1 MPQASIRTQKNDT
14 TMKRYRHILALL
26 FALLLTFAAN
36 AQEGEY
42 IYHTVTKGQ
51 TLFSISKMYDT
62 TVEIIVRNNPGSAK
76 SISVGAKLKIPRNKL
91 NTDTEENNAVR
102 RNGKLYHTIRSK
114 ETLFSL
120 GKKYGVTPDEICAAN
135 EGLSISNFPVGR
147 EIVIPVKENT
157 QTVTEEKKP
166 AFQLNINGPDDK
178 KPEIEKTHKVKRRE
192 TIEKICK
199 KYGITEEEF
208 FKVNPELRGKEVK
221 RKMIVNIPK
230 KAPKPQKPKK
240 EKPIITPDE
249 NIADER
255 QDKNDRAMTRVAVI
269 LPFLLDRYAPEE
281 QGRMVEFYQG
291 FLMAV
296 ERLKREK
303 HSFEINTYDSGFS
316 DNSLDS
322 LIQSGALD
330 NMDLII
336 GAYYPV
342 HNRQLGKFALER
354 RIPLVIP
361 FSNKQD
367 ELYNNPMVFFVNTLQ
382 STIMQDVTENFVAK
396 FPNANVIF
404 VNDTIKGNKGSFI
417 KSMTATLDRNRI
429 PHTTIPMDEIV
440 LEGERNEE
448 EFIEAYRALDIDTL
462 RRNII
467 IPTSSSKETLS
478 RILPSLVIANAI
490 DSTLTDR
497 FTLFGYPE
505 WQVYAQQTR
514 EQMYEADTYFY
525 ATFYTHFSLP
535 EAAKFQND
543 FIRWYNRDLQKIF
556 PRYGILGYDIGY
568 HFLLGASIYGK
579 ELADKINGLDSAPVQ
594 TGFKF
599 ERINGNGGMMNKK
612 LYFIHYTRDYN
623 IEKTDLDKCE
633 EEQQP
638 EEQEQ

>member
-1 MPQASIRTQKNDT
+1 
-14 TMKRYRHILALL
+14 MKGYRHIFTLLIVLL
-26 FALLLTFAAN
+26 FTFASN
-36 AQEGEY
+36 AQDVDY
-42 IYHTVTKGQ
+42 VIHTVTKGQ

-91 NTDTEENNAVR
+91 STSGNDNNAVR

-120 GKKYGVTPDEICAAN
+120 GKKYGVTPDEICVAN
-135 EGLSISNFPVGR
+135 PGLSIGNFPVGK
-147 EIVIPVKENT
+147 EIVIPQKEVK
-157 QTVTEEKKP
+157 QTTSQEKKP
-166 AFQLNINGPDDK
+166 VLQLHINGSK
-178 KPEIEKTHKVKRRE
+178 GVKPEIEKTHKVKRRE

-199 KYGITEEEF
+199 KYGITKEEF
-208 FKVNPELRGKEVK
+208 LKVNPGLKDKEVE
-221 RKMIVNIPK
+221 RKMVVNIPK
-230 KAPKPQKPKK
+230 KATKQENAEQ
-240 EKPIITPDE
+240 EKPIVKDANNNITGNEGQPDSGD
-249 NIADER
+249 AT
-255 QDKNDRAMTRVAVI
+255 TRVAVI

-322 LIQSGALD
+322 LLKSGALD
-330 NMDLII
+330 RMDLII
-336 GAYYPV
+336 GAYYPK
-342 HNRQLGKFALER
+342 HNKQLGQFAFEH

-382 STIMQDVTENFVAK
+382 SAIMPDVTENFIAK
-396 FPNANVIF
+396 FPDANVIF

-417 KSMTATLDRNRI
+417 KSMTAALDRNSI
-429 PHTTIPMDEIV
+429 PHTTISMDEIMF
-440 LEGERNEE
+440 EGDIEE
-448 EFIEAYRALDIDTL
+448 EDFINCYRILDVDST

-467 IPTSSSKETLS
+467 IPTSSSKETLN
-478 RILPSLVIANAI
+478 RILPSLVMANAM
-490 DSTLTDR
+490 DTALMNRYS
-497 FTLFGYPE
+497 LFGYPE

-514 EQMYEADTYFY
+514 EQMYEIDTYFY

-556 PRYGILGYDIGY
+556 PRYGMLGYDIGY
-568 HFLLGASIYGK
+568 HFLLAASMYGK
-579 ELADKINGLDSAPVQ
+579 EFTDKLDGFDTTPIQ

-599 ERINGNGGMMNKK
+599 ERMNGNGGMMNKK

-623 IEKTDLDKCE
+623 IEKTDLDKCIE
-633 EEQQP
+633 
-638 EEQEQ
+638 

>member
-1 MPQASIRTQKNDT
+1 MDLQSCHIQDFCTHKKNKM
-14 TMKRYRHILALL
+14 MKVHKHIY
-26 FALLLTFAAN
+26 ALLLVLLFVFAAK

-42 IYHTVTKGQ
+42 ITHTVTKGQ

-62 TVEIIVRNNPGSAK
+62 TVEIIVRNNPGSART
-76 SISVGAKLKIPRNKL
+76 ISVGQKLKIPRNRL
-91 NTDTEENNAVR
+91 NSNSDENIAVR

-120 GKKYGVTPDEICAAN
+120 GKKYGVTPEEICEAN
-135 EGLSISNFPVGR
+135 PGLSISNFPVGK
-147 EIVIPVKENT
+147 EIIIPQKEVA
-157 QTVTEEKKP
+157 QTVNEEKKP
-166 AFQLNINGPDDK
+166 PFQLHINGSDEK
-178 KPEIEKTHKVKRRE
+178 KPEIRKTHKVKRRE

-199 KYGITEEEF
+199 KYDITREEF
-208 FKVNPELRGKEVK
+208 LKANPQLEGKEVE

-230 KAPKPQKPKK
+230 KKKTKQEKQKHGIQV
-240 EKPIITPDE
+240 ENDE
-249 NIADER
+249 NRNTKDNGS
-255 QDKNDRAMTRVAVI
+255 NDNLTRIAVI

-322 LIQSGALD
+322 LIRSGALND
-330 NMDLII
+330 MNLII
-336 GAYYPV
+336 GAYYPN
-342 HNRQLGKFALER
+342 HNKQLGRFASER

-367 ELYNNPMVFFVNTLQ
+367 ELYNNPMVFFINTLQ
-382 STIMQDVTENFVAK
+382 STIMQDVTGNFVTT

-404 VNDTIKGNKGSFI
+404 VEDSIKGNKGRFI
-417 KSMTATLDRNRI
+417 RSMTAELDRHDI
-429 PHTTIPMDEIV
+429 PHTTISMDEIV
-440 LEGERNEE
+440 LEGEREE
-448 EFIEAYRALDIDTL
+448 EDFIDSFRALAADSL

-467 IPTSSSKETLS
+467 IPTSSSKETLN
-478 RILPSLVIANAI
+478 RILPSLVMANAM
-490 DSTLTDR
+490 DTALMNR
-497 FTLFGYPE
+497 FNLFGYPE

-514 EQMYEADTYFY
+514 EQMYEVDTYFY
-525 ATFYTHFSLP
+525 ATFYAHFSLP

-556 PRYGILGYDIGY
+556 PRYGMLGYDIGY
-568 HFLLGASIYGK
+568 HFLLAVSMYGK
-579 ELADKINGLDSAPVQ
+579 DMAERIGELDSAPIQ

-599 ERINGNGGMMNKK
+599 ERMNGNGGMMNKK

-623 IEKTDLDKCE
+623 IEKKDLDRCE
-633 EEQQP
+633 EQ
-638 EEQEQ
+638 